1 MTDLEEFW
9 QKRVIDEKLMP
20 ELQLKGF
27 NMLIH
32 FAKIKYAL
40 LEAEEAKT
48 KALQSTQLLI

>member
-1 MTDLEEFW
+1 MTELEEFW

-20 ELQLKGF
+20 KSQSKGF

-40 LEAEEAKT
+40 LEAE
-48 KALQSTQLLI
+48 